1 MLKKLV
7 ASLGTPKAPK
17 HTTVPLPEL
26 DDAGDATPPLVPS
39 WPSSESSSS
48 GTPSPRT
55 PSPRASPIAHRA
67 ASKRTG
73 SRAGTPTD
81 VYGISRYSSPDPAME
96 KLRPRRLSTPA
107 PEIMKPTPRRAFV
120 PPLPSTTVMQVALPP
135 APVPQKPLKGILK
148 HPRPAT
154 TAPSSS
160 SASPPPLDHAAR
172 PASSASR
179 RPSNSSP
186 LALHWQL
193 LPPNGPS
200 LDPSGR
206 GPQKRLF
213 FDVTK
218 STKSIVIRDYSERP
232 PKVSRY
238 DAIQAYL
245 EKEACNVHLRKM
257 TIRYERIPGL
267 EINVTGKGGNPIRCK
282 DVFEAIYEYFDR
294 VMTPEERSM
303 YITLSNLKS
312 CEAAFLRRC
321 QTSERAVPLAEQ
333 RKGMR
338 FVDLLEGNT
347 LFLGLRRPPDDGGR
361 LDKYWVID
369 FGPCSSQ

>member
-17 HTTVPLPEL
+17 HNTVPLPEL
-26 DDAGDATPPLVPS
+26 DDAADAVPLLVPS
-39 WPSSESSSS
+39 WPSSASSSS

-55 PSPRASPIAHRA
+55 PSPRASPVVHR
-67 ASKRTG
+67 SPPKPSG

-81 VYGISRYSSPDPAME
+81 SYGTSRYSSPDPALE

-120 PPLPSTTVMQVALPP
+120 PPLPPTTVMQVALPS

-154 TAPSSS
+154 TAPSSG
-160 SASPPPLDHAAR
+160 SASPPAPVHVAR

-179 RPSNSSP
+179 RPSDSTP
-186 LALHWQL
+186 VALHWQL
-193 LPPNGPS
+193 LPPPHVPGW
-200 LDPSGR
+200 DPSVAR
-206 GPQKRLF
+206 PQKRLY

-218 STKSIVIRDYSERP
+218 SPRSIVIRDYSELP

-238 DAIQAYL
+238 DAIQGYL
-245 EKEACNVHLRKM
+245 EKEACSVPLHKM
-257 TIRYERIPGL
+257 TIRYEEIPGL
-267 EINVTGKGGNPIRCK
+267 EIRVSGKGGNPIRCK

-294 VMTPEERSM
+294 VMTPDQRSM
-303 YITLSNLKS
+303 YMAQANLKR
-312 CEAAFLRRC
+312 CEEAFRRRC
-321 QTSERAVPLAEQ
+321 QASERAVPLAEQ

-347 LFLGLRRPPDDGGR
+347 MFLGLMRPTDDTSR
-361 LDKYWVID
+361 LDKYWVIK
-369 FGPCSSQ
+369 FGPSQ